1 LGFVDLTA
9 SAGDEGRN
17 SFKRR
22 LTRDTLHGVDIK
34 AFPLECQVLSVAFLT
49 CLRTFGERFANG
61 TS

>member
-1 LGFVDLTA
+1 LGLINLTP

-17 SFKRR
+17 SFKRC
-22 LTRDTLHGVDIK
+22 LTCDTLHGVDVE
-34 AFPLECQVLSVAFLT
+34 AFPLERQVLSIAFLT